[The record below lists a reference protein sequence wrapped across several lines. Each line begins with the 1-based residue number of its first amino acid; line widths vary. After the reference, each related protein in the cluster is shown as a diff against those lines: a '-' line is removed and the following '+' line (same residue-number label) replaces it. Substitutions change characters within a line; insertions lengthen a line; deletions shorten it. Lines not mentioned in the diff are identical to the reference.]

1 MHYSNPSLA
10 SGLSYRI
17 KSTVVR
23 YILAI
28 GILLM
33 LLLSVFMR
41 TYYNPITSTET
52 IRAKAKVQSYN
63 PGKAGKTLPQKQE
76 VKKAH
81 QALFIGC
88 NGFF

>member
-1 MHYSNPSLA
+1 MYQTNPSIA

-17 KSTVVR
+17 KSKVVR
-23 YILAI
+23 YVLTI

-33 LLLSVFMR
+33 LLFSVYQR
-41 TYYNPITSTET
+41 TFYNPNTYKET
-52 IRAKAKVQSYN
+52 IRAKAKVESYN